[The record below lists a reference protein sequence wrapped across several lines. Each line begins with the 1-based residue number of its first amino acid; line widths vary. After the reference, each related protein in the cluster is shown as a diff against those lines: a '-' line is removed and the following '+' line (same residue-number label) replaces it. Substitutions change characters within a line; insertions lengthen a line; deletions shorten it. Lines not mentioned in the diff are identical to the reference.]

1 MVNTI
6 LLILQRRIKEMK
18 EEFCSYC
25 NRKIYR
31 NAADF
36 YMPKLPAWNKLY
48 DLSENVY
55 HIECIKTLDDVR
67 YVGKELADLTEKI
80 SRVSKDAPFLIR
92 NGNIIVL
99 GDMNEMSIEINDF
112 EDFVQFNIPV
122 AHLNCIDDLQYPEV
136 LQNRTTSISFLQNG
150 KLKLIT
156 FYYEIEL
163 DCLSLLRLKEIVK
176 GIKDLNIFSNIE
188 NLHYFTTF

>member
-1 MVNTI
+1 M
-6 LLILQRRIKEMK
+6 Q
-18 EEFCSYC
+18 EELCSYC

-31 NAADF
+31 DDANF
-36 YMPKLPAWNKLY
+36 YMPKLPVWNKLY
-48 DLSENVY
+48 DLGENVF

-67 YVGKELADLTEKI
+67 HIGKELADLTEKI

-92 NGNIIVL
+92 NENIVVL

-122 AHLNCIDDLQYPEV
+122 IYLNCVDDLQYPEV

-150 KLKLIT
+150 NLKLIT

-163 DCLSLLRLKEIVK
+163 DCLNSLRLKGIVK
-176 GIKDLNIFSNIE
+176 RLKDLNIFSDVE
-188 NLHYFTTF
+188 NLKKGLIEEFSRKRNKNN